1 MKKLFAVLTL
11 LTVVTMFSGFA
22 LAGDEHKH
30 AKKGE
35 WTGTVSDS
43 MCAAKENHSEGCTKG
58 CVEKGASLVFVND
71 ADKAV
76 FKVSNTDKLKGH
88 EGHQVKVTGT
98 VDKDTLTIT
107 EVAMLEKK

>member
-1 MKKLFAVLTL
+1 MKKLFAVLTVL
-11 LTVVTMFSGFA
+11 ALVSVFA
-22 LAGDEHKH
+22 VAGDQ

-43 MCAAKENHSEGCTKG
+43 MCGAKAGHTADCTKK
-58 CVEKGASLVFVND
+58 CVEKGSSLVFVND

-76 FKVSNTDKLKGH
+76 LKVSNTDKLQGH

-98 VDKDTLTIT
+98 LEKDTLTIT
-107 EVAMLEKK
+107 EVAMVEKK